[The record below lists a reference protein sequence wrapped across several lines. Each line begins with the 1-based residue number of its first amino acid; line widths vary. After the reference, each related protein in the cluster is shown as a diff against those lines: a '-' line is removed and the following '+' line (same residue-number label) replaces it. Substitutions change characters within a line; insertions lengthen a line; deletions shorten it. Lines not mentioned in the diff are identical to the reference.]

1 MHRRLWDCKRTFAS
15 APTLPSPGSSVSYLC
30 LVSLQHPG
38 PQKVEA
44 EPKLL
49 SLYAPRYFGRRAH
62 SHLLGFSC
70 VANCIR
76 LQSPLL
82 DGLSAPA
89 VEEAPSV
96 DKQVVSN
103 FSVFLS
109 CFVSFLLTYNKK
121 ITSKYER
128 VSSARYFT
136 LCLISKS
143 EMQGRDRN

>member
-15 APTLPSPGSSVSYLC
+15 APTLPSPGSSVSYLS
-30 LVSLQHPG
+30 LVSLQHLG

-62 SHLLGFSC
+62 SHLLGCSC
-70 VANCIR
+70 VAICIR
-76 LQSPLL
+76 LQPPLL

-96 DKQVVSN
+96 DKQVVDL
-103 FSVFLS
+103 VP
-109 CFVSFLLTYNKK
+109 VAWRK
-121 ITSKYER
+121 
-128 VSSARYFT
+128 V
-136 LCLISKS
+136 
-143 EMQGRDRN
+143 GRGCIPGGFEGQCTRIRI